1 MKEEI
6 LKTINRRI
14 EIYQERY
21 DKQVEKEIMYPDSL
35 PVFKEKAQL
44 RGQLLAS
51 NSIKTD
57 IINLINE
64 KGCQAIKEEVI
75 K

>member
-6 LKTINRRI
+6 LKNINRRI
-14 EIYQERY
+14 KIYQERY
-21 DKQVEKEIMYPDSL
+21 NKQVEKAQRLPQSL
-35 PVFKEKAQL
+35 PVLKELAQL

-51 NSIKTD
+51 NSIRTD
-57 IINLINE
+57 IDDMFRR
-64 KGCQAIKEEVI
+64 EV